1 MLSRF
6 LTVSVFTAAFFLTN
20 LPRPGYAEAEE
31 KTIVIAMAETLE
43 PGLRDH
49 LFVATGAVIR
59 QALPGRNIAFET
71 ISAINAARDVKRLHP
86 DFLILPSGLYLTL
99 AQTNDLRLLAT
110 RKRSEAA
117 DPSRG
122 VAAAFVVRE
131 DRTDLQSLAD
141 LEGVRIAAGTP
152 YSVDGW
158 LAALGEIQARGYD
171 PEHFFSETI
180 FLQFPFPDIVRS
192 LMKGSADVGVIPAC
206 MLERLE
212 SVGALEKGLLRVVHE
227 QTSPELACRRS
238 SALYPD
244 WVVASMGTASPE
256 DVRQVSIGLLTMPN
270 INDFE
275 WWAAGDFR
283 ALNELYR
290 TLRLGPYAFLRDF
303 SVHAVI
309 ERYKGPLLFAAAL
322 MVLFLL
328 NELRVHVLVRRR
340 TKELSDALMERDAN
354 AQSIRELQKQL
365 GEVERVGAVSQLSSM
380 IAHELKQPVASI
392 INFSAALSV
401 RLGGLLK
408 AHPECAAGL
417 CTIRAESE
425 RISEIISRV
434 RQYAKH
440 RPVSAAPCSLSAAVR
455 KAVLVY
461 RNGEGGRIPVEVTE
475 TENVW
480 VVADELELELLV
492 LNLIRNAAQA
502 QTHVETPYIRIRIER
517 SASEVQL
524 TVEDNG
530 PALSDAEFLKLSHA
544 QTSMKPDGLGLGLEI
559 TRSIA
564 ARSDAMLVFE
574 RKPERGLLAIVRFPL
589 KLSLNG
595 TAFEER
601 ES

>member
-1 MLSRF
+1 
-6 LTVSVFTAAFFLTN
+6 
-20 LPRPGYAEAEE
+20 
-31 KTIVIAMAETLE
+31 
-43 PGLRDH
+43 
-49 LFVATGAVIR
+49 
-59 QALPGRNIAFET
+59 
-71 ISAINAARDVKRLHP
+71 
-86 DFLILPSGLYLTL
+86 
-99 AQTNDLRLLAT
+99 
-110 RKRSEAA
+110 
-117 DPSRG
+117 
-122 VAAAFVVRE
+122 
-131 DRTDLQSLAD
+131 
-141 LEGVRIAAGTP
+141 
-152 YSVDGW
+152 
-158 LAALGEIQARGYD
+158 
-171 PEHFFSETI
+171 
-180 FLQFPFPDIVRS
+180 
-192 LMKGSADVGVIPAC
+192 MKGSADVGVIPAC

-270 INDFE
+270 TNDFE

-440 RPVSAAPCSLSAAVR
+440 RPASAAPCSLSAAVR

-502 QTHVETPYIRIRIER
+502 QTRAETPYIRIER

>member
-6 LTVSVFTAAFFLTN
+6 LTVSVFTAAFFLAN

-31 KTIVIAMAETLE
+31 KSIVIAMAETLE

-244 WVVASMGTASPE
+244 
-256 DVRQVSIGLLTMPN
+256 
-270 INDFE
+270 
-275 WWAAGDFR
+275 
-283 ALNELYR
+283 
-290 TLRLGPYAFLRDF
+290 
-303 SVHAVI
+303 
-309 ERYKGPLLFAAAL
+309 
-322 MVLFLL
+322 
-328 NELRVHVLVRRR
+328 
-340 TKELSDALMERDAN
+340 
-354 AQSIRELQKQL
+354 
-365 GEVERVGAVSQLSSM
+365 
-380 IAHELKQPVASI
+380 
-392 INFSAALSV
+392 
-401 RLGGLLK
+401 
-408 AHPECAAGL
+408 
-417 CTIRAESE
+417 
-425 RISEIISRV
+425 
-434 RQYAKH
+434 
-440 RPVSAAPCSLSAAVR
+440 
-455 KAVLVY
+455 
-461 RNGEGGRIPVEVTE
+461 
-475 TENVW
+475 
-480 VVADELELELLV
+480 
-492 LNLIRNAAQA
+492 
-502 QTHVETPYIRIRIER
+502 
-517 SASEVQL
+517 
-524 TVEDNG
+524 
-530 PALSDAEFLKLSHA
+530 
-544 QTSMKPDGLGLGLEI
+544 
-559 TRSIA
+559 
-564 ARSDAMLVFE
+564 
-574 RKPERGLLAIVRFPL
+574 
-589 KLSLNG
+589 
-595 TAFEER
+595 
-601 ES
+601 

>member
-1 MLSRF
+1 M
-6 LTVSVFTAAFFLTN
+6 V
-20 LPRPGYAEAEE
+20 
-31 KTIVIAMAETLE
+31 
-43 PGLRDH
+43 
-49 LFVATGAVIR
+49 
-59 QALPGRNIAFET
+59 
-71 ISAINAARDVKRLHP
+71 
-86 DFLILPSGLYLTL
+86 
-99 AQTNDLRLLAT
+99 
-110 RKRSEAA
+110 
-117 DPSRG
+117 
-122 VAAAFVVRE
+122 
-131 DRTDLQSLAD
+131 
-141 LEGVRIAAGTP
+141 
-152 YSVDGW
+152 
-158 LAALGEIQARGYD
+158 
-171 PEHFFSETI
+171 
-180 FLQFPFPDIVRS
+180 
-192 LMKGSADVGVIPAC
+192 
-206 MLERLE
+206 
-212 SVGALEKGLLRVVHE
+212 
-227 QTSPELACRRS
+227 
-238 SALYPD
+238 
-244 WVVASMGTASPE
+244 
-256 DVRQVSIGLLTMPN
+256 
-270 INDFE
+270 
-275 WWAAGDFR
+275 
-283 ALNELYR
+283 
-290 TLRLGPYAFLRDF
+290 
-303 SVHAVI
+303 
-309 ERYKGPLLFAAAL
+309 PLLFAAAL

-502 QTHVETPYIRIRIER
+502 QTHVETPYIRIHIER

>member
-1 MLSRF
+1 M
-6 LTVSVFTAAFFLTN
+6 
-20 LPRPGYAEAEE
+20 
-31 KTIVIAMAETLE
+31 
-43 PGLRDH
+43 
-49 LFVATGAVIR
+49 
-59 QALPGRNIAFET
+59 
-71 ISAINAARDVKRLHP
+71 
-86 DFLILPSGLYLTL
+86 
-99 AQTNDLRLLAT
+99 
-110 RKRSEAA
+110 
-117 DPSRG
+117 
-122 VAAAFVVRE
+122 AAAFVVHE

-270 INDFE
+270 TNDFE

-392 INFSAALSV
+392 INFSARFPSV
-401 RLGGLLK
+401 WAACLK
-408 AHPECAAGL
+408 RTRNAQPDFAPF
-417 CTIRAESE
+417 E
-425 RISEIISRV
+425 RNPNASQRSSPACGNMPSIDRCLPRRV
-434 RQYAKH
+434 PCRQ
-440 RPVSAAPCSLSAAVR
+440 LSAKQCLFIETA
-455 KAVLVY
+455 KA
-461 RNGEGGRIPVEVTE
+461 G
-475 TENVW
+475 
-480 VVADELELELLV
+480 
-492 LNLIRNAAQA
+492 
-502 QTHVETPYIRIRIER
+502 
-517 SASEVQL
+517 
-524 TVEDNG
+524 
-530 PALSDAEFLKLSHA
+530 
-544 QTSMKPDGLGLGLEI
+544 
-559 TRSIA
+559 
-564 ARSDAMLVFE
+564 VF
-574 RKPERGLLAIVRFPL
+574 RWR
-589 KLSLNG
+589 
-595 TAFEER
+595 
-601 ES
+601 

>member
-1 MLSRF
+1 MQ
-6 LTVSVFTAAFFLTN
+6 
-20 LPRPGYAEAEE
+20 
-31 KTIVIAMAETLE
+31 II
-43 PGLRDH
+43 
-49 LFVATGAVIR
+49 
-59 QALPGRNIAFET
+59 
-71 ISAINAARDVKRLHP
+71 
-86 DFLILPSGLYLTL
+86 
-99 AQTNDLRLLAT
+99 
-110 RKRSEAA
+110 
-117 DPSRG
+117 
-122 VAAAFVVRE
+122 
-131 DRTDLQSLAD
+131 AD
-141 LEGVRIAAGTP
+141 LHTHTLSATHAFNTLDEMAAKA
-152 YSVDGW
+152 
-158 LAALGEIQARGYD
+158 AALGYAALAITDHGPAMPD
-171 PEHFFSETI
+171 APHMWHFANQTA
-180 FLQFPFPDIVRS
+180 LPLV
-192 LMKGSADVGVIPAC
+192 LHGVA
-206 MLERLE
+206 MMYGAEANVMDTNGGLDFAQSRLR
-212 SVGALEKGLLRVVHE
+212 AL
-227 QTSPELACRRS
+227 
-238 SALYPD
+238 D

-270 INDFE
+270 TNDFE

-502 QTHVETPYIRIRIER
+502 QTHVETPYIRIHIER